1 MGKLVS
7 ELGVLTCVR
16 ADGCAGQVAPNS
28 RIESGAAAAQLG
40 RWGAYADRKRVDSW
54 LLHA

>member
-40 RWGAYADRKRVDSW
+40 R
-54 LLHA
+54 